1 MHRPLNDRGYKYLRY
16 DGSMDIKQR
25 ADTVGKFFDDPEVK
39 VLLVSTK
46 CGSLGLNLTCANRVI
61 LMDVWW
67 NPALENQAIDRVHRI
82 GQSKS
87 VDVHRIFISDT
98 VEDRI
103 LTLQA
108 KKQVSGLFFFH
119 LLKIHVILTLH

>member
-1 MHRPLNDRGYKYLRY
+1 MN
-16 DGSMDIKQR
+16 IKQR
-25 ADTVGKFFDDPEVK
+25 ANTVGKFFDDPEVK

-82 GQSKS
+82 GQSKP
-87 VDVHRIFISDT
+87 VEVHRIFINDT

-108 KKQVSGLFFFH
+108 KKQVSSLSFPFSLEGDGIVDT
-119 LLKIHVILTLH
+119 LLDYL